1 MRQRPLAVSHSEPP
15 KFVEPDSKATRTS
28 VCRVPRSESSMFHT
42 SDLTHTAVRC
52 RPRKLNKSAGETDFG
67 SMEAQTPTSVRRRCD
82 IVAATRQLQVLC
94 PHGQLLSDCTK
105 CSASAA
111 EASAAEASAAEASPA
126 SPSLNVKIPACN
138 DPPLLPELEKGLERS
153 CKICK
158 GPRGQ
163 CHRRGTFRHLP
174 RIGSQDWLRS
184 LQYSAKDSSSG
195 QTTRGTCRKCKGRRG
210 ECRSPGTPG
219 HLRRG
224 AGTARPL
231 SSSKTPTKRKQPAPP
246 RKCEHGKWFGEC
258 SKCRVLL
265 SRSQQRKLRR
275 RCAHGRESS
284 TFPVPSLYLPCTFP
298 VPSLY
303 HPGARTGESPPS
315 AASARRARK
324 RRIPTA
330 SRSASTI
337 ARRTRAPSA
346 WRSGLRRRR
355 VGRRAH
361 DSVLAESALPGLGV

>member
-1 MRQRPLAVSHSEPP
+1 
-15 KFVEPDSKATRTS
+15 
-28 VCRVPRSESSMFHT
+28 
-42 SDLTHTAVRC
+42 
-52 RPRKLNKSAGETDFG
+52 
-67 SMEAQTPTSVRRRCD
+67 MEAQTPTSVRRRCD

-284 TFPVPSLYLPCTFP
+284 KCSKCKACQKEADTDGVEICEHNREKDACAECVALGLAPPPGRTAGTRLCTCGVCLTRP
-298 VPSLY
+298 WGVTL
-303 HPGARTGESPPS
+303 GE
-315 AASARRARK
+315 
-324 RRIPTA
+324 
-330 SRSASTI
+330 
-337 ARRTRAPSA
+337 
-346 WRSGLRRRR
+346 
-355 VGRRAH
+355 VG
-361 DSVLAESALPGLGV
+361 